1 MAPQTPRT
9 LDFPHCLSTFPA
21 PSFPHTYQLRSLKFQ
36 LLLSLPLVFLTA
48 CSDLNPKEK
57 DKPKAKNTTQIASG
71 PPLTEQPLPE
81 QAADRI
87 NFSDPDTS
95 GALLTEDEKKTVTGP
110 DPTSKPVEGD
120 NVIKVTPP
128 LPKPTLP
135 DE

>member
-1 MAPQTPRT
+1 V
-9 LDFPHCLSTFPA
+9 
-21 PSFPHTYQLRSLKFQ
+21 KFQ
-36 LLLSLPLVFLTA
+36 PLLSLSLVFLTA

-71 PPLTEQPLPE
+71 PSLPE
-81 QAADRI
+81 QAADGI

-95 GALLTEDEKKTVTGP
+95 GALLTDDEKKTVTGP
-110 DPTSKPVEGD
+110 APTSKPVGGD

-135 DE
+135 AE

>member
-1 MAPQTPRT
+1 M
-9 LDFPHCLSTFPA
+9 
-21 PSFPHTYQLRSLKFQ
+21 KFQ
-36 LLLSLPLVFLTA
+36 PLLSLPLVFLTA

-71 PPLTEQPLPE
+71 PPLPEQPLPE
-81 QAADRI
+81 QATDGI

-95 GALLTEDEKKTVTGP
+95 GALLTDDEKKTVTGP
-110 DPTSKPVEGD
+110 APTSKPVEGD